1 MATVIDAAL
10 HDQLLERRH
19 RLENFV
25 GHDDDAQLRFL
36 LEEVDAALARM
47 DEDTYGLCEVCHG
60 TVEAERLLADPL
72 VSVCLGCLT
81 ATQKRALEEDLELAA
96 RIQAGLLPC
105 QDLSHDGWQVSY
117 NYEAASLV
125 SGDYCDLIT

>member
-10 HDQLLERRH
+10 RDQLLERRH

-25 GHDDDAQLRFL
+25 EHDDAEQLRFL

-47 DEDTYGLCEVCHG
+47 DEDTFGMCEVCHG
-60 TVEAERLLADPL
+60 TVEAERVGHEPL

-81 ATQKRALEEDLELAA
+81 SSQKRALAEDLELAA
-96 RIQAGLLPC
+96 RIPAEPLPC
-105 QDLSHDGWQVSY
+105 PPPAHAGR
-117 NYEAASLV
+117 
-125 SGDYCDLIT
+125 

>member
-10 HDQLLERRH
+10 RDQLLDRRH

-25 GHDDDAQLRFL
+25 EHDDAAQLRSL

-47 DEDTYGLCEVCHG
+47 DEDTFGLCEVCQG
-60 TVEAERLLADPL
+60 TVEAERLMADPL

-96 RIQAGLLPC
+96 RIQAGPLPPTEKGRGGEKGENPWAP
-105 QDLSHDGWQVSY
+105 DPLKK
-117 NYEAASLV
+117 
-125 SGDYCDLIT
+125 

>member
-10 HDQLLERRH
+10 RDQLLERRH

-47 DEDTYGLCEVCHG
+47 DEDTYGLCEVCQG
-60 TVEAERLLADPL
+60 TVETDRLLADPL

-81 ATQKRALEEDLELAA
+81 ATQKRALEDLKRRYFRRLAPGSNLFRRA
-96 RIQAGLLPC
+96 LRR
-105 QDLSHDGWQVSY
+105 S
-117 NYEAASLV
+117 AALR
-125 SGDYCDLIT
+125 